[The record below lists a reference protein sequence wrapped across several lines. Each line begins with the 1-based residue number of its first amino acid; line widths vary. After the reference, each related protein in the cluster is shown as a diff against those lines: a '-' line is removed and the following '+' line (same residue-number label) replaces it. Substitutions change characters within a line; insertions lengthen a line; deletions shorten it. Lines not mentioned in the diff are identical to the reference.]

1 MTQNRRRLRAA
12 ALAAALIG
20 LASQAQAAMS
30 GNQGRQL
37 AASCASCHDAN
48 PGDRAIPSLAGLTEL
63 QINQAMTSFRSG
75 TREGP
80 IMHIVAS
87 ALSPEEIAAV
97 AHYLSSPRAKEKSR

>member
-1 MTQNRRRLRAA
+1 MQESRGFCVA
-12 ALAAALIG
+12 ALVASLIMAG
-20 LASQAQAAMS
+20 SQADAAIS

-37 AASCASCHDAN
+37 AASCTSCHAAN
-48 PGDRAIPSLAGLTEL
+48 TDTSAIPSLAGLTDL
-63 QINQAMTSFRSG
+63 QITEAMAAFRSG

-97 AHYLSSPRAKEKSR
+97 AHYLSSPRAKEPTR